1 MARPF
6 DPVLLLTVAAAAT
19 GRVRLNTSTL
29 STFHYEPPHL
39 ARQPTT
45 LDVLSDGRLG
55 AGVGWGGRSRST
67 TSSATRTG
75 GGAARRSTVLHHATG
90 PARPRC
96 AESAAVGSAGSGSK
110 RPASAASISIQ
121 DEGASRLWSTA
132 RRAAEDAGR
141 DPDALRTVTRI
152 NLEPSTSVD
161 SVADQLLDFAAQVI
175 ERTGRL

>member
-1 MARPF
+1 M
-6 DPVLLLTVAAAAT
+6 LLLTVAAAAT

-29 STFHYEPPHL
+29 STFHYEPPQL

-90 PARPRC
+90 PARTRC
-96 AESAAVGSAGSGSK
+96 S
-110 RPASAASISIQ
+110 Q

-141 DPDALRTVTRI
+141 DPDALRTAMRI
-152 NLEPSTSVD
+152 NLEPGTSVD
-161 SVADQLLDFAAQVI
+161 SVADQLLDFAARVI